1 MLHILCGRSPWAF
14 PGMDLV
20 HVRRREPDMA
30 TTRVHLADD
39 HTMFREGL
47 ESILASHG
55 GIEVVGRS
63 SSGGEDTVALVKQ
76 SKPDVVITQID
87 MNPNTGKEVL
97 SKIRSPSP
105 DSRIIVLT
113 MHDNL
118 HYLKALSKLSIDA
131 YIHKSSSS
139 SELLATIDAVS
150 REPGG
155 GNVVVSMPRGL
166 IERLGEEPA
175 GALSERETEIVVL
188 AARGLSNHQIATE
201 LDLSEATVKRH
212 LANVYA
218 KIGVGS
224 RSEAV
229 RTALKEQWIGI
240 HEITSAG
247 LH

>member
-1 MLHILCGRSPWAF
+1 
-14 PGMDLV
+14 
-20 HVRRREPDMA
+20 MA

-47 ESILASHG
+47 ESILTSSG
-55 GIEVVGRS
+55 GDGIEVVGRS
-63 SSGGEDTVALVKQ
+63 STGGEDAIALVEQ

-87 MNPNTGKEVL
+87 LDLKTAQNVL
-97 SKIRSPSP
+97 SKIRSASP

-118 HYLKALSKLSIDA
+118 HYLKALSKLGIDA
-131 YIHKSSSS
+131 YIHKTSSS

-150 REPGG
+150 RDPGG
-155 GNVVVSMPRGL
+155 GNVVVSMPRSL
-166 IERLGEEPA
+166 LERLDEEPA

-201 LDLSEATVKRH
+201 LNLSEATIKRH

-229 RTALKEQWIGI
+229 RTALKEQWIGLGD
-240 HEITSAG
+240 ITSSAAG
-247 LH
+247 LHGTDGSSGGSRR